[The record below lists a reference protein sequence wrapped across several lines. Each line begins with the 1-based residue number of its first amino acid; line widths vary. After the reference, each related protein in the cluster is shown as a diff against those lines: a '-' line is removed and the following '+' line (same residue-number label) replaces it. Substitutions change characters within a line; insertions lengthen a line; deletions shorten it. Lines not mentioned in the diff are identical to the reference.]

1 MISEMR
7 RWIVVLALIASLGYA
22 ERAAAAEVVALDDQ
36 GRAIGFDVRVDNVDA
51 DWYAR
56 LLRAAPHGDE
66 VSTVRIVIASRS
78 ELVSTCG
85 ADAAGCYSRNVITVP
100 AEESERNAH
109 TLVHEYGH
117 HLDRSRPV
125 AGIGEPNGT
134 SVWWRARGMAQLLR
148 LGSVARSYIIGWDRS
163 IAEIFAEDYAQLV
176 LPGSPYG
183 IRWLDPP
190 NDTIIAALK
199 ADFGLGPEPEIP
211 NPPPP
216 KPVVV
221 SRSGSLPA
229 GKRTAIPF
237 GLLGPGRR
245 LQATAT
251 FGGVTTKMPRA
262 TLEVRCDG
270 RRLALKTIVRG
281 TTRVTI
287 ERSNIGP
294 AECTATL
301 ASKSGISRSFTLT
314 VRLSLAA

>member
-1 MISEMR
+1 MISAMR
-7 RWIVVLALIASLGYA
+7 RWIVALALIASLGYA
-22 ERAAAAEVVALDDQ
+22 ERAAAAEVIALDDQ
-36 GRAIGFDVRVDNVDA
+36 GRAIRFDVRVDKVDA
-51 DWYAR
+51 EWYAR

-66 VSTVRIVIASRS
+66 VSTVRIVIVSPS

-109 TLVHEYGH
+109 AVVHEYGH
-117 HLDRSRPV
+117 HLDRSKPI
-125 AGIGEPNGT
+125 AGIAEPNGT

-148 LGSVARSYIIGWDRS
+148 LGSVAPNYIIGWDRS

-176 LPGSPYG
+176 LPGSPYA

-190 NDTIIAALK
+190 NDIVIAALK

-251 FGGVTTKMPRA
+251 FGGVTAKMPRA

-281 TTRVTI
+281 TTSVTI

-294 AECTATL
+294 AQCTATL